1 MMGKVGNKILN
12 RNRGEVIW
20 TADLNKDAELATN
33 LWDGEGTSDEY
44 PSASGLR
51 RAWNQKMSDYFVE
64 DGSYFRLRNV
74 RLSYTIKDQTLFGVE
89 MPETKIYVTGERLL
103 TISDYNGFSNEVA
116 NGIDDYMYPTPAVY
130 NVGVS
135 LKF

>member
-1 MMGKVGNKILN
+1 
-12 RNRGEVIW
+12 
-20 TADLNKDAELATN
+20 
-33 LWDGEGTSDEY
+33 
-44 PSASGLR
+44 
-51 RAWNQKMSDYFVE
+51 
-64 DGSYFRLRNV
+64 V
-74 RLSYTIKDQTLFGVE
+74 RLSYTIKDQSLFGVE